1 MPSINRTSYAIL
13 IKALQERDLTYEQMQ
28 KLTGLSKGGLVNL
41 TKTFRHYKLMHI
53 CELEPD
59 RLGRECIAVFRWG
72 AGKDVRPTRMTS
84 AEKCRLHRERKRK
97 INLHPTSLRE
107 YGNQSV

>member
-13 IKALQERDLTYEQMQ
+13 IKALMKQDLTYDQMQ
-28 KLTGLSKGGLVNL
+28 EMTGLSKGGLINL

-53 CELEPD
+53 CDLLPD

-72 AGKDVRPTRMTS
+72 EGRDAKPYCMPN
-84 AEKCRLHRERKRK
+84 AEKLRRRRERRK
-97 INLHPTSLRE
+97 KLSVHPTSLRA
-107 YGNQSV
+107 